1 MELGNRIATTSLQTI
16 IQLAWSLHRA
26 AQATAALAERLE
38 GWAERQAAQW
48 QVDIDA
54 LLMPL
59 SPEHK
64 G

>member
-1 MELGNRIATTSLQTI
+1 MELGNRIATIGLRAI
-16 IQLAWSLHRA
+16 IQLAWGLHRVA
-26 AQATAALAERLE
+26 RATAALAERLE

-48 QVDIDA
+48 QVA
-54 LLMPL
+54 LMPL